1 MFKRTFER
9 TFKQRTKVGP
19 SYSDW
24 FEVIREILQGSTLGP
39 LLFNI
44 FINDVF
50 VIQKSYICNFAENS
64 DDDSKKPLEGSSGS
78 YTEEADV
85 FEEVVQS
92 TDCRKVLFNCLNNL
106 EQKMNDL
113 YMLANSNKE
122 MKIKADKKL
131 IDLTSSGKFLI
142 SKFDDLE
149 KERKEKHELINT
161 LQIEISSLKFAVKS
175 FEKKADDHKQYLNR
189 NYLLNHGLNET
200 KTTERDKMVLDIEMS
215 QVNIGR
221 SHM

>member
-9 TFKQRTKVGP
+9 TFKQRTKVGS
-19 SYSDW
+19 SYRDW

-50 VIQKSYICNFAENS
+50 VIQKSYICDFAENS
-64 DDDSKKPLEGSSGS
+64 DDDSKKPLEGSSGC

-106 EQKMNDL
+106 EQKTNDL
-113 YMLANSNKE
+113 YMLANSNKK
-122 MKIKADKKL
+122 MKIKANKKL
-131 IDLTSSGKFLI
+131 TDVTSSRKFLI

-149 KERKEKHELINT
+149 KERKEKQLINT
-161 LQIEISSLKFAVKS
+161 LQIEVSSLKFAVKS
-175 FEKKADDHKQYLNR
+175 FEKKADDHEQYLHR
-189 NYLLNHGLNET
+189 NYLLNYGLNET
-200 KTTERDKMVLDIEMS
+200 KTAERDKMVLDIEMS
-215 QVNIGR
+215 QVNVGR